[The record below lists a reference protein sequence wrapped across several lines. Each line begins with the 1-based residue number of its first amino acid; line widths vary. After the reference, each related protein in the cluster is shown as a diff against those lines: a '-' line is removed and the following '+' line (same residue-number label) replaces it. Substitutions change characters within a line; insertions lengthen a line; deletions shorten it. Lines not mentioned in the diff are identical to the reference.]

1 MAKEHTV
8 LLALL
13 AAGVAVTIVKPA
25 EAKIRCN
32 EGFQLVDGAML
43 STPYCRDNYV
53 AAVARKYGFD
63 APDAKVRNNPNFKRE
78 ICRWI
83 GHDIRVKDAC
93 EEVEP
98 SGRGRF

>member
-1 MAKEHTV
+1 
-8 LLALL
+8 
-13 AAGVAVTIVKPA
+13 
-25 EAKIRCN
+25 
-32 EGFQLVDGAML
+32 
-43 STPYCRDNYV
+43 V

-93 EEVEP
+93 EEIEP

>member
-1 MAKEHTV
+1 MAKERSAA
-8 LLALL
+8 LAL
-13 AAGVAVTIVKPA
+13 AVAGLAVTMAQPA
-25 EAKIRCN
+25 EAKIKCV
-32 EGFQLVDGAML
+32 EGYQLVGGAML

-53 AAVARKYGFD
+53 AAVARQYGLD

-83 GHDIRVKDAC
+83 GQDIRIKDSC

-98 SGRGRF
+98 SSRGRF

>member
-1 MAKEHTV
+1 MMKEHAAT
-8 LLALL
+8 LALL
-13 AAGVAVTIVKPA
+13 VVGTAVTLAQPA
-25 EAKIRCN
+25 EAKIKCS
-32 EGFQLVDGAML
+32 EGYQLVDGAML

-53 AAVARKYGFD
+53 AAVARQYGMN

-83 GHDIRVKDAC
+83 GHDIRAKDSC

-98 SGRGRF
+98 SGRNRF